1 MTEETELSI
10 EQTIK
15 QTSAWSLHSS
25 RDRPPSPCA
34 LSSIMART
42 VDLDCGRHPVS
53 VVPISCRAQLHSIGP
68 EDLIMVNKPSV
79 PLHCVIVS
87 QVSALLWGRP
97 PHNHKIAALEDP
109 FVVAPAWPRLG
120 WGPGALSSIQT
131 HQSRPGNKMC

>member
-87 QVSALLWGRP
+87 QVSALLWGGLLTTTKSQHWRTHLSLHLP
-97 PHNHKIAALEDP
+97 
-109 FVVAPAWPRLG
+109 
-120 WGPGALSSIQT
+120 GPGALSSIQT